1 MQSGLMRKEIAD
13 FVFPVIRAAI
23 EYKEGLRTNESVWR
37 FRFGECQKKMLA
49 LLLAPVPDPLR
60 PDVLGDPRVDASAA
74 NIQIGFLGLRYALAC
89 WLDDI
94 FILDSVWKEQWN
106 ANKMEYALYKLNK
119 RNTEFWDQAQRS
131 QTRPT
136 RDALEVYYLCVM
148 LGFRG
153 KMSEKPIELN
163 AWRDAVQTQITEPE
177 EREYVAPQGLV
188 VPPTVD
194 KTLVGA
200 RQMQTWLKRLT
211 IVGAIALAVGAA
223 LAVFIGDRLSKKTQ
237 SAPAIKKQHKQE

>member
-1 MQSGLMRKEIAD
+1 MRKEIAD
-13 FVFPVIRAAI
+13 FVFPVFRAAI
-23 EYKEGLRTNESVWR
+23 EYKEGLRTNESIWR
-37 FRFGECQKKMLA
+37 ARFAECQKKMLA
-49 LLLAPVPDPLR
+49 LLLAPVPDSLR
-60 PDVLGDPRVDASAA
+60 PDVLGDPRMVDAAA
-74 NIQIGFLGLRYALAC
+74 GSTQFGFLGIRYALAC

-94 FILDSVWKEQWN
+94 FILDSAWNEQWN
-106 ANKMEYALYKLNK
+106 ANKMEFALYKLNK
-119 RNTEFWDQAQRS
+119 RNTEFWEQAQRS

-153 KMSEKPIELN
+153 KMSEKPTELS
-163 AWRDAVQTQITEPE
+163 AWRTAVQTQITEPE

-200 RQMQTWLKRLT
+200 RQLQAWLKRLT

-223 LAVFIGDRLSKKTQ
+223 LAVFTLDRLSHKPSVGTDPQ
-237 SAPAIKKQHKQE
+237 KQQKSE

>member
-1 MQSGLMRKEIAD
+1 MRKEIAD
-13 FVFPVIRAAI
+13 FVFPVFRAAI
-23 EYKEGLRTNESVWR
+23 EYKEGLRTNETVWR
-37 FRFGECQKKMLA
+37 SRFGECQKKMLA
-49 LLLAPVPDPLR
+49 LLLAPVPDSLR
-60 PDVLGDPRVDASAA
+60 LDVLGDPRLVDAAA
-74 NIQIGFLGLRYALAC
+74 GGAQFGFLGIRYALAC

-106 ANKMEYALYKLNK
+106 ANKMEFALYRLNK
-119 RNTEFWDQAQRS
+119 RNTEFWEQAQRS

-188 VPPTVD
+188 VPPNVN
-194 KTLVGA
+194 KILVGE
-200 RQMQTWLKRLT
+200 RQSQKWLKRLT
-211 IVGAIALAVGAA
+211 IVGAVALAFVAA
-223 LAVFIGDRLSKKTQ
+223 FAVFTI
-237 SAPAIKKQHKQE
+237 APLLGK

>member
-1 MQSGLMRKEIAD
+1 MRKEIAD
-13 FVFPVIRAAI
+13 YVFPVLRAAI
-23 EYKEGLRTNESVWR
+23 EYKEGLRSNESVWR

-49 LLLAPVPDPLR
+49 LLLAPVQDSLR
-60 PDVLGDPRVDASAA
+60 PDVLGDPRAADAGATGA
-74 NIQIGFLGLRYALAC
+74 QTGFLGIRYALAC

-94 FILDSVWKEQWN
+94 FILDSVWREQWN

-119 RNTEFWDQAQRS
+119 RNNEFWEQAQRA

-136 RDALEVYYLCVM
+136 RDAIEVYYLCVM

-153 KMSEKPIELN
+153 KMHEKLVELS

-177 EREYVAPQGLV
+177 AREYVAPQGLV

-194 KTLVGA
+194 KTLVGDQ
-200 RQMQTWLKRLT
+200 QMQTWLKRLT
-211 IVGAIALAVGAA
+211 IVGAVVLAVVAA
-223 LAVFIGDRLSKKTQ
+223 LAVLTVAPWLSQKPRGGVDIQK
-237 SAPAIKKQHKQE
+237 PHK

>member
-1 MQSGLMRKEIAD
+1 MRKEIAD
-13 FVFPVIRAAI
+13 YVFPVLRAAI

-49 LLLAPVPDPLR
+49 LLLAPVADPLR
-60 PDVLGDPRVDASAA
+60 PDVLGDPT
-74 NIQIGFLGLRYALAC
+74 GFLGIRYALAC

-94 FILDSVWKEQWN
+94 FILDSVWREQWN

-119 RNTEFWDQAQRS
+119 RNNEFWEQAQRA

-136 RDALEVYYLCVM
+136 RDAIEVYYLCVM

-153 KMSEKPIELN
+153 KMHEKLVELS
-163 AWRDAVQTQITEPE
+163 AWRDSVQTQITEPE
-177 EREYVAPQGLV
+177 AREYVAPQGLV

-194 KTLVGA
+194 KTLVGEQ
-200 RQMQTWLKRLT
+200 QMQIWLKRLT
-211 IVGAIALAVGAA
+211 IVGAVVLAVVAA
-223 LAVFIGDRLSKKTQ
+223 LTVFLVAPLLSQKPRSSVEIQK
-237 SAPAIKKQHKQE
+237 SPK